1 MTAKRLAIALIVLAA
16 VVPYLPTLN
25 DYFAQDDFGVVGLLA
40 SKPAGY
46 FPRWFTMPWT
56 EDIWGYVPD
65 EIRPFPA
72 VTYQFAGIFGAAS
85 PVANHVINVLFHAAN
100 ALLVFAI
107 ARAAAGLP
115 MGPAAF
121 AGLVFALLPMQTE
134 SVAWVTGRVDSM
146 PACFYMASFLLYVQ
160 WRSRR
165 RVALYWWSAAWFFVA
180 LFTKQ
185 NTVTLLPALVLADWM
200 LLGRRPRLSWE
211 WMRPYVPFALMTA
224 GFLALRYIL
233 FGEVARESTLT
244 AERVRLFLGDL
255 STHFRRLVF
264 GEPGLKVPEPLF
276 AGRVAVAGAL
286 VYAVHRLFGDRD
298 GRGRWRV
305 VAYFS
310 AVWIGLGVAPTVV
323 AGYASPRHMY
333 LASVGYAIVLGVG
346 LDVFWRAR
354 PEPAVRRVGIGL
366 ACAVLIA
373 YTVLLSRDVR
383 LWGTRT
389 SVSRAAVLDIRR
401 EALAAPRGT
410 LILAGAPR
418 RSWDFALPHAIRPPF
433 VDLDVTKWVTVISQ
447 SMVYCCPAALWEP
460 NTRKAIRG
468 WLDDPARPPV
478 IALRWDADT
487 GRLTRLSDREDPFLR
502 SLVGMLLDTKDIAS
516 MDRLILDIL
525 DDYVVGRTAGSP
537 GASPPR

>member
-1 MTAKRLAIALIVLAA
+1 MTARRLAVALIVLAA
-16 VVPYLPTLN
+16 VVPYLPTLD
-25 DYFAQDDFGVVGLLA
+25 DYFAQDDFGVVGLLS

-65 EIRPFPA
+65 EVRPFPA
-72 VTYQFAGIFGAAS
+72 VTYQFAGVFGAAS
-85 PVANHVINVLFHAAN
+85 PVANHVINVLFHLAN

-115 MGPAAF
+115 LGPAAF
-121 AGLVFALLPMQTE
+121 GALVFAVLPMQTE

-165 RVALYWWSAAWFFVA
+165 RAALYWWSAAWFFVA

-211 WMRPYVPFALMTA
+211 WLRPYVVFALMTA
-224 GFLALRYIL
+224 GFLALRYAL

-244 AERVRLFLGDL
+244 EERVRWFLIDL
-255 STHFRRLVF
+255 STHLRRMVF
-264 GEPGLKVPEPLF
+264 GEPGLKAPETVF
-276 AGRVAVAGAL
+276 AARLAVAGAL
-286 VYAVHRLFGDRD
+286 VYAVRRVFGDR
-298 GRGRWRV
+298 GVRGTWRA

-310 AVWIGLGVAPTVV
+310 AVWIGLAVAPTIV

-333 LASVGYAIVLGVG
+333 LASAGYAVMLGIG
-346 LDVFWRAR
+346 LDAFWRAR

-366 ACAVLIA
+366 ACAVLLA
-373 YTVLLSRDVR
+373 YVVLLGRDIR
-383 LWGTRT
+383 LWGVRT
-389 SVSRAAVLDIRR
+389 SVSRAAVLDLER
-401 EALAAPRGT
+401 EALAVPPGL
-410 LILAGAPR
+410 LIIAGAPR

-433 VDLDVTKWVTVISQ
+433 VEIDLTARVSVISH
-447 SMVYCCPAALWEP
+447 SSIHCCPAVHWEP
-460 NTRKAIRG
+460 YTRRTIQG

-478 IALRWDADT
+478 VALRWDAES
-487 GRLTRLSDREDPFLR
+487 GRLARLSDWDDPFLR
-502 SLVGMLLDTKDIAS
+502 SLVGMLLETKDVAS
-516 MDRLILDIL
+516 LDRLILDIV
-525 DDYVVGRTAGSP
+525 DDYVVGRTAGAPDDSQD
-537 GASPPR
+537 R